1 MPTDRYLCIHGHF
14 YQPPRENPWL
24 ESVEHQESAYP
35 FHDWN
40 ERITAECYAPNANS
54 RILDEDG
61 YITRILSNYSR
72 ISFNFGPTLLAW
84 LERARPDVYQ
94 AILRA
99 DGESRRRFSGHGSAL
114 AQAYNHSILPLCNP
128 RDRITQIKWGLR
140 DFEHRFGRAPEGMWL
155 PETAVDVDTLE
166 ALAEAGLRFT
176 LLAPHQAAEVRPP
189 GRKDWRDVRGAR
201 IDPRRGYF
209 TRLPSGRTLALFF
222 YDGPV
227 SQAVAFEQLLSNGD
241 KFRARLMGAFDGH
254 RHGPQLVHIATDGE
268 TYGHHHR
275 HGDMALA
282 YALRELEADPSV
294 RLTNY
299 GEFLERFEPDHE
311 VRIVERS
318 SWSCVHGIERWRS
331 NCGCST
337 GGRPGWNQ
345 EWRAPLRAALD
356 WLRDR
361 LVVLFEDLAP
371 RVLPDPWAARDAYID
386 LILDRSDGAIERF
399 FARHGRGGDGPLQS
413 PTQAPIQ
420 RLDEDERITALK
432 LLEMQRHALLMYTS
446 CAWFFDELSGIETVQ
461 VLGYAGRAIQLAA
474 ELARINVE
482 TPFLARLTEARSN
495 LVEQGDGARIYDM
508 HVVPTAVDL
517 PRLVAHYAVSSLFSD
532 YSDRARVHAYL
543 VDQVDAN
550 YKSLGRSK
558 LAVGKVRVVSEVTRE
573 QQVLSFGIL
582 HLGDHNLSGG
592 VREFQGDEEYVQM
605 CQEVLGAFSR
615 ADMPEALRLLDKHF
629 LELTYSLRSLF
640 RDEQRRVLDVIVGT
654 AMSDAEGL
662 SSRLYEAHSP
672 LLRYLATLDFPLPP
686 ALERLADFVLNTT
699 LRRELGRRELD
710 FSRIRTLLEEAQGV
724 GIELDRVGMGYALQQ
739 AMEAAM
745 EQWVDRPEQLGRLR
759 RLRRTAELAQS
770 LPFELDLSVVQNYY
784 FRTLETE
791 LPRFSEQADRGDP
804 VALEWRDN
812 FKALGTALGMRV

>member
-1 MPTDRYLCIHGHF
+1 MERYLCIHGHF

-24 ESVEHQESAYP
+24 ETVEHQESAYP

-40 ERITAECYAPNANS
+40 ERITAECYGPNANS
-54 RILDEDG
+54 RILDEEG
-61 YITRILSNYSR
+61 FITRIVSNYSW

-84 LERARPDVYQ
+84 MERARPDVYQ

-99 DGESRRRFSGHGSAL
+99 DADSRRHFSGHGSAL
-114 AQAYNHSILPLCNP
+114 AQAYNHSILPLCNE
-128 RDRITQIKWGLR
+128 RDRRTQIRWGIR

-155 PETAVDVDTLE
+155 PETAADTPTLE
-166 ALAEAGLRFT
+166 ALAEAGIAFT
-176 LLAPHQAAEVRPP
+176 ILAPHQAAEVRPP

-209 TRLPSGRTLALFF
+209 TRLPSGRSIALFF

-241 KFRARLMGAFDGH
+241 KFRNRLLGTFDD
-254 RHGPQLVHIATDGE
+254 RDGPQLVHIATDGE

-282 YALRELEADPSV
+282 YALRTVEADPNV
-294 RLTNY
+294 QLTNY
-299 GEFLERFEPDHE
+299 GEFLERFPPDHE
-311 VRIVERS
+311 VRIEERT
-318 SWSCVHGIERWRS
+318 SWSCAHGVERWRRH
-331 NCGCST
+331 CGCNT
-337 GGRPGWNQ
+337 GGRPQWNQ
-345 EWRAPLRAALD
+345 EWRAPLRHALEL
-356 WLRDR
+356 LRDR
-361 LVVLFEDLAP
+361 LAGLFEEFAP
-371 RVLPDPWAARDAYID
+371 RVLAAPWDARDDYID
-386 LILDRSDGAIERF
+386 VILDRGDAALDDFI
-399 FARHGRGGDGPLQS
+399 ARHGRAEANTD
-413 PTQAPIQ
+413 
-420 RLDEDERITALK
+420 DDRILALK
-432 LLEMQRHALLMYTS
+432 LLEMQRHAQLMFTS

-474 ELARINVE
+474 EIARINVE
-482 TPFLARLTEARSN
+482 THFLRELALARSN
-495 LVEQGDGARIYDM
+495 LVEQGDGAQVYEM
-508 HVVPTAVDL
+508 HVVPQAVDL
-517 PRLVAHYAVSSLFSD
+517 SRLVAHYAVSSLFSD
-532 YSDRARVHAYL
+532 YSERARVHAYL
-543 VDQVDAN
+543 VDQVDAH

-573 QQVLSFGIL
+573 HQVLSFGIL

-592 VREFQGDEEYVQM
+592 VREFKGEEEYEQM
-605 CQEVLGAFSR
+605 CEQVLGAFSR

-640 RDEQRRVLDVIVGT
+640 RDEQRRVLDLIVGT
-654 AMSDAEGL
+654 AMTDAEGL
-662 SSRLYEAHSP
+662 SGRLYEAHSP

-686 ALERLADFVLNTT
+686 PLERLADFVLNTT

-710 FSRIRTLLEEAQGV
+710 FSRIRTLLEEARGV
-724 GIELDRVGMGYALQQ
+724 GIELDLVGMGYALQR
-739 AMEAAM
+739 AMERAM

-759 RLRRTAELAQS
+759 RLRRTSELAQS
-770 LPFELDLSVVQNYY
+770 LPFEVDLSVVQNFY

-804 VALEWRDN
+804 VAVEWRDN
-812 FKALGTALGMRV
+812 FLALGKTLNMRA